1 MSDWTYAAVAPKAS
15 KGFVTMA
22 KDRTIKNTK
31 GKIVMTTNFILR
43 LPIAWR
49 TQMGVI
55 SIATPMTVIM
65 PDKNRFIRLSE

>member
-1 MSDWTYAAVAPKAS
+1 
-15 KGFVTMA
+15 
-22 KDRTIKNTK
+22 
-31 GKIVMTTNFILR
+31 MTTNFILR